1 MSEVLDD
8 LHYSAEHEWIKVLE
22 SGEVS
27 VGITDHA
34 QDSLSDIVYVELPEL
49 GSSYHKGEA
58 MAIVESVKAAS
69 DIFAPLTGKVTKIN
83 ETLEE
88 TPELL
93 NESPYELG
101 WIFNIKPKDLKA
113 EMADMMD
120 GAAYREFIAASQ

>member
-1 MSEVLDD
+1 MSKVIDD

-34 QDSLSDIVYVELPEL
+34 QDSLSDIVYVELPEVDTV
-49 GSSYHKGEA
+49 YQKGEA

-69 DIFAPLTGKVTKIN
+69 DIFAPLAGKVTMVN
-83 ETLEE
+83 EALEE

-101 WIFNIKPKDLKA
+101 WLFHMEPEDLEAGKA
-113 EMADMMD
+113 EMMD
-120 GAAYREFIAASQ
+120 AAAYREFVAASE